1 MQARSRMFDYL
12 SRETYAKQIAG
23 AKAFWP
29 SIIVARTPEPLLI
42 TSNV

>member
-12 SRETYAKQIAG
+12 SCETYAKQSAE
-23 AKAFWP
+23 AKAFRP
-29 SIIVARTPEPLLI
+29 SITVARTPEPLLI